1 MDGGETKV
9 MDGGE
14 TKVQFTEG
22 LPCLNLEEMARPDE
36 DRMPGKKEAAAAPSP
51 KAPGEKPVEPRGLQ
65 AVSRL
70 GVAIATEPDLF
81 RDVLCSLLNTDPSLK
96 IVGQAHNEKDLT
108 WLLRR
113 ERPQALLFDYEA
125 LGPNGE
131 SIISRLRRA
140 APATRILVMAAR
152 SSNESV
158 GRVLRAGASG
168 LIGKHLS
175 FETLMRAIHAVARGE
190 VWANRRLTA
199 RALEDL
205 TTRLPA
211 AEDQLTRREIQIAEG
226 VGRGLRNKEIASQ
239 LKISQKTVKSH
250 LNNIF
255 RKLRLDGRVA
265 LALLA
270 QERGS
275 QPRV

>member
-1 MDGGETKV
+1 MDSV
-9 MDGGE
+9 E
-14 TKVQFTEG
+14 TKVQFTGG
-22 LPCLNLEEMARPDE
+22 LPCFKLVSMSGQVE
-36 DRMPGKKEAAAAPSP
+36 RMPGKKKAAAPSP
-51 KAPGEKPVEPRGLQ
+51 GAPCGKPVDLQGLQ
-65 AVSRL
+65 AGPRL
-70 GVAIATEPDLF
+70 GVAVAAEHILF
-81 RDVLCSLLNTDPSLK
+81 RDVLSCLLKTDPALK

-131 SIISRLRRA
+131 DIISRLRRA
-140 APATRILVMAAR
+140 APATRILVMASR
-152 SSNESV
+152 SSNERG

-168 LIGKHLS
+168 LVGKHVS

-190 VWANRRLTA
+190 VWADRRATA
-199 RALEDL
+199 RALEHL
-205 TTRLPA
+205 TTRLPG
-211 AEDQLTRREIQIAEG
+211 AEDQLTRRELQIAEG

-270 QERGS
+270 QERGD
-275 QPRV
+275 QPKT

>member
-1 MDGGETKV
+1 MGSV
-9 MDGGE
+9 E
-14 TKVQFTEG
+14 TKVQFTGG
-22 LPCLNLEEMARPDE
+22 LPCFKLVSMSGREE
-36 DRMPGKKEAAAAPSP
+36 RMPGKKEAAAPSP
-51 KAPGEKPVEPRGLQ
+51 KAPGEKPVEQGLQ
-65 AVSRL
+65 AGPRL
-70 GVAIATEPDLF
+70 GVAVAAEHILF
-81 RDVLCSLLNTDPSLK
+81 RDVLSCLLNRDPALK

-140 APATRILVMAAR
+140 APETRILVMAVR
-152 SSNESV
+152 SSNERV

-168 LIGKHLS
+168 LVGKHVS

-190 VWANRRLTA
+190 VWADRRTTA
-199 RALEDL
+199 RALEHL
-205 TTRLPA
+205 TTQLPG
-211 AEDQLTRREIQIAEG
+211 AEDQLTRRELQIAEG

-270 QERGS
+270 QERGD
-275 QPRV
+275 QPKI

>member
-1 MDGGETKV
+1 

-22 LPCLNLEEMARPDE
+22 LLCLTLEEMARPDE
-36 DRMPGKKEAAAAPSP
+36 ERMPGKKEAAAPSP

-65 AVSRL
+65 AAPRL

-81 RDVLCSLLNTDPSLK
+81 RDVLCCLLNTDPSLK

-113 ERPQALLFDYEA
+113 ERPQTLLFDYEA

-152 SSNESV
+152 SSNERV
-158 GRVLRAGASG
+158 GRLLRAGASG
-168 LIGKHLS
+168 LVGKHLG

-190 VWANRRLTA
+190 VWANRRTTA
-199 RALEDL
+199 RALEHL
-205 TTRLPA
+205 ATRLPA
-211 AEDQLTRREIQIAEG
+211 AEDQLTRRELQIAEG

-275 QPRV
+275 QPRT